1 MIDIDTKQLVIMF
14 FVALVVALIVTPFV
28 KKLAIYMG
36 AVDKPNHRKV
46 HSRIMPRLGGLAIY
60 IAFLAA
66 YLWVAPQN
74 KLTWGIIAGGTII
87 VITGLIDDRFQI
99 SPKLKLLGQLIAA
112 IVVVGSGLT
121 VEFINLP
128 FSGIFIF
135 GWLSIPITILWIVG
149 VTNSVNLIDGLDGLA
164 AGVSAIATT
173 AILIVALIMGNE
185 EVSMLSVALLGATLG
200 FLYYNFYPAKI
211 FMGDTGALFLGFMLA
226 SMSILGFKYVTL
238 FAFVMPILILGVPI
252 SDTIFAIIRR
262 KINKKPIYEAD
273 KNHLHHRLLQLGLS
287 HRQTVLVIYGISVL
301 FGLSAIFF
309 NQATLWG
316 AIIILGLLL
325 IVLEIG
331 IEAIGLLGKNHRPLL
346 NRIEKVTDRQ
356 SQKEQNL

>member
-1 MIDIDTKQLVIMF
+1 MIDIYTQLVILF
-14 FVALVVALIVTPFV
+14 VVALVVALIVTPLV
-28 KKLAIYMG
+28 KKLAIYWG

-60 IAFLAA
+60 IAFLAS

-87 VITGLIDDRFQI
+87 VITGVLDDRFQI

-112 IVVVGSGLT
+112 IVVVASGLT

-128 FSGIFIF
+128 FDGVFIF
-135 GWLSIPITILWIVG
+135 GWLSVPITILWIVG
-149 VTNSVNLIDGLDGLA
+149 VTNSINLIDGLDGLA

-173 AILIVALIMGNE
+173 AILVVALIIGNE
-185 EVSMLSVALLGATLG
+185 EVSLLSVALLGATLG

-262 KINKKPIYEAD
+262 KVNKKPIYEAD
-273 KNHLHHRLLQLGLS
+273 KNHLHHRLLQLGLT
-287 HRQTVLVIYGISVL
+287 HRQTVLVIYGISAL

-325 IVLEIG
+325 IALELG
-331 IEAIGLLGKNHRPLL
+331 IEAIGLLGKNHRPIL
-346 NRIEKVTDRQ
+346 NRIQKVTDRQ
-356 SQKEQNL
+356 HHKSQNL